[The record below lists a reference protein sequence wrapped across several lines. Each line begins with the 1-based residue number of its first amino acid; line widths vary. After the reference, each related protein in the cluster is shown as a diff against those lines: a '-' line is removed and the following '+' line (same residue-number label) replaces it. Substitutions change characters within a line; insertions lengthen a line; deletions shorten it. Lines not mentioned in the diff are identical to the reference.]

1 MDAVWMKSDFVIDHP
16 LPKLSRLLIMGVLS
30 SEFKDELDIRYKHE
44 CGVIATSVFTDKP
57 VSMKYRGVFKLH
69 ERCVGKL
76 HYIQDAGIRGNLD
89 DILKDFVKKYGD
101 EPRKE

>member
-1 MDAVWMKSDFVIDHP
+1 M
-16 LPKLSRLLIMGVLS
+16 
-30 SEFKDELDIRYKHE
+30 
-44 CGVIATSVFTDKP
+44 
-57 VSMKYRGVFKLH
+57 FKLH